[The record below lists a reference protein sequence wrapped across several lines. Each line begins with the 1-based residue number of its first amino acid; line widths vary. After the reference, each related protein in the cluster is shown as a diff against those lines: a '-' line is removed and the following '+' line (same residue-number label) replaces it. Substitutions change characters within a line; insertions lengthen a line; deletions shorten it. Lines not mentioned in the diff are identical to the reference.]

1 MQENQFRQR
10 RISGH
15 YLAKNAQLKKNVSAS
30 IEPHRFPPPM
40 IPRDEIFIGK
50 CLSAGTQITKT
61 RQWLL
66 TALI

>member
-1 MQENQFRQR
+1 MQENQFRKR

-30 IEPHRFPPPM
+30 VEPHRFPPPM

-50 CLSAGTQITKT
+50 CLSAVTQKH
-61 RQWLL
+61 QNKAV
-66 TALI
+66 ALPSLI